1 MRTFINT
8 VGIVLTILILLTFS
22 MENTH
27 TVDLLYYTGIKY
39 TFPVWGLVIIPFFLG
54 VVIGNLLDVIQRF
67 RLKNEIK
74 KLKKG
79 FKGSGSGLGSGPGS
93 GLDKI

>member
-8 VGIVLTILILLTFS
+8 AGIILVILLLLTFA
-22 MENTH
+22 MKNTQM
-27 TVDLLYYTGIKY
+27 VELSYYKDIRCAFPAWALLI
-39 TFPVWGLVIIPFFLG
+39 VPFFIG
-54 VVIGNLLDVIQRF
+54 VLMGNMLDVIQRF

-79 FKGSGSGLGSGPGS
+79 VHDPNPDLRNSTE
-93 GLDKI
+93 LDKF

>member
-8 VGIVLTILILLTFS
+8 AGIILIILILLTFA
-22 MENTH
+22 MKNTQL
-27 TVDLLYYTGIKY
+27 VELSYYKDIRYAFPAWALL
-39 TFPVWGLVIIPFFLG
+39 IIPFFIG
-54 VVIGNLLDVIQRF
+54 VVMGNLLDVIQRF

-79 FKGSGSGLGSGPGS
+79 VNGPNPDLRNS
-93 GLDKI
+93 TELDKF

>member
-8 VGIVLTILILLTFS
+8 AGIILIILILLTFA
-22 MENTH
+22 MKNTQL
-27 TVDLLYYTGIKY
+27 VELSYYIDLKY
-39 TFPVWGLVIIPFFLG
+39 SFPAWTLVIIPFFIG
-54 VVIGNLLDVIQRF
+54 VVMGNLLDVIQRF

-79 FKGSGSGLGSGPGS
+79 VNGPNPDLINS
-93 GLDKI
+93 TELDEF

>member
-8 VGIVLTILILLTFS
+8 TGIILIILILLTFA
-22 MENTH
+22 MKNTQL
-27 TVDLLYYTGIKY
+27 VELSYYKDIMYAFPAWALL
-39 TFPVWGLVIIPFFLG
+39 IIPFFIR
-54 VVIGNLLDVIQRF
+54 VVMGNLLDVIQRF

-79 FKGSGSGLGSGPGS
+79 VNGPNPDLKNS
-93 GLDKI
+93 TELDKF

>member
-8 VGIVLTILILLTFS
+8 TGIILIILILLTFA
-22 MENTH
+22 MKNTQLVELSYYKDIRYAFPAW
-27 TVDLLYYTGIKY
+27 TLL
-39 TFPVWGLVIIPFFLG
+39 IIPFFIG
-54 VVIGNLLDVIQRF
+54 VIMGNLLDVIQRF

-79 FKGSGSGLGSGPGS
+79 VNGPNPDLRNS
-93 GLDKI
+93 TELDKF

>member
-8 VGIVLTILILLTFS
+8 AGIILIVLTLLTFA
-22 MENTH
+22 MKNTQL
-27 TVDLLYYTGIKY
+27 VELSYYTDISCA
-39 TFPVWGLVIIPFFLG
+39 FPAWALIIIPFFIG
-54 VVIGNLLDVIQRF
+54 VVMGNLLDIIQRF

-79 FKGSGSGLGSGPGS
+79 VNSSNPDLRNSTE
-93 GLDKI
+93 LDEF

>member
-22 MENTH
+22 MQNTH
-27 TVDLLYYTGIKY
+27 SVDLSYYAGIQY
-39 TFPVWGLVIIPFFLG
+39 AFPAWGLVIIPFFIG

-67 RLKNEIK
+67 RLKGEIR
-74 KLKKG
+74 KLKKE
-79 FKGSGSGLGSGPGS
+79 FKGSSVGSLSGPGS
-93 GLDKI
+93 DPDRF